1 MEVVRQMATA
11 GSWITALQRGDKFR
25 KEIEQLGSML
35 AIGDVMSPETV
46 NKAFR
51 SNSFDAVVCTVGGG
65 LQDIKVDSD
74 GVINVINAAKQ
85 AGVPRFLLVT
95 SIGVGDSAGA
105 VDDRTMQVLG
115 PVLKEKA
122 RAEEALRESGLAWT
136 IVRPGGLLS
145 DAASGTGVLTEDTS
159 VAGIIARADVATL
172 VLKILFD
179 KRAEGKVLA
188 AIDTSKKFPTMEA
201 KEIKTFS
208 IV

>member
-1 MEVVRQMATA
+1 MATA

-35 AIGDVMSPETV
+35 AVGDVMLPDTV

-74 GVINVINAAKQ
+74 GVINVINAAKK

-95 SIGVGDSAGA
+95 SIGVGESASA
-105 VDDRTMQVLG
+105 VDERTMQVLG
-115 PVLKEKA
+115 PVLQEKA
-122 RAEEALRESGLAWT
+122 RAEEALRESGLDWT

-145 DAASGTGVLTEDTS
+145 DAASGTGVLTEDSS

-172 VLKILFD
+172 ILKILFD

-188 AIDTSKKFPTMEA
+188 AIDTSKNFPAMEA
-201 KEIKTFS
+201 KEIKAFS